1 MKTLGTVH
9 NLELLEKLLSLSHF
23 LIVVL
28 EITIKQADSQLLPW
42 Q

>member
-9 NLELLEKLLSLSHF
+9 NLELLGKLLSFSHF
-23 LIVVL
+23 LSVVL
-28 EITIKQADSQLLPW
+28 EITLKLADPQLLPW